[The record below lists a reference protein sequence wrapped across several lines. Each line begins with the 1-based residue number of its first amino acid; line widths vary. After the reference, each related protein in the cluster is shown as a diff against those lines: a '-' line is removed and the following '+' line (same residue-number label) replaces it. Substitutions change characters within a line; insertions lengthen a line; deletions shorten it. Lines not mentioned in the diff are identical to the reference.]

1 MVNDTVDRSEPTVP
15 ADAVTGDETTSIGVR
30 EVLSAAGTAGQVTMV
45 PFFVAAYL
53 LGATSPASFVGL
65 AELLGVSA
73 TSPWALPIGIAMF
86 VAGGTVTLPLLFV
99 SLAEFLPPGRDMGLR
114 GVNFAVVIWTGF
126 VIAFSTGQ
134 TGWTL
139 VLYGA
144 LSLAAHVTY
153 GYPLGALSDRFADAP
168 RYDV

>member
-1 MVNDTVDRSEPTVP
+1 MDSSEPTVP
-15 ADAVTGDETTSIGVR
+15 ADAVTGDEATSIGVH
-30 EVLSAAGTAGQVTMV
+30 EILSAAGAGAVGQATMV

-53 LGATSPASFVGL
+53 LGATSPASFTGL
-65 AELLGVSA
+65 AELFGLSA
-73 TSPWALPIGIAMF
+73 SSQWALPLGIALF
-86 VAGGTVTLPLLFV
+86 FAGGTVTLPVLFV
-99 SLAEFLPPGRDMGLR
+99 SLAEFLPPERDMGLR
-114 GVNFAVVIWTGF
+114 GVSFAVIVWTGF

-153 GYPLGALSDRFADAP
+153 GYTLGALYDRFADAP